1 MHSGCSGILIYY
13 CKQSKTDRKR
23 RKSEKSVAAVSYTH
37 LVVASKAFP
46 KAGAAMFAL
55 ISAGGDVGASAGS
68 FVIGSVA
75 DMVTSKG
82 FTNARWLAG
91 LNAEQAGLRTGLLIA
106 ALFPAMCV
114 VVNVILKKKMQNRD
128 GNL

>member
-1 MHSGCSGILIYY
+1 
-13 CKQSKTDRKR
+13 
-23 RKSEKSVAAVSYTH
+23 
-37 LVVASKAFP
+37 
-46 KAGAAMFAL
+46 MFAL

-82 FTNARWLAG
+82 VTNARWLAG
-91 LNAEQAGLRTGLLIA
+91 LNTEQAGLRTGLLIA